1 MDGPDVASLRRR
13 MAVFADGATLDA
25 AVAVC
30 AREHVEPE
38 VVVDLLSIL
47 VANSLLDGV
56 EREGERRYRLSTAD
70 RSRCRKELATNGE
83 LEALRTRHAAYYAE
97 WGVRECRRLGGAER
111 ATARQAVECDLP
123 NLYAALDWLI
133 VQEDVTR
140 ALGLAG
146 WLRAFWWD
154 AGRESEGLAWF
165 ARLLALPA
173 LAGRTAQRAAARPP
187 LVEALSLAQVPG
199 MEAQRAAVLINLG
212 QVATLVG
219 DGAEA
224 RRCFAEALPVFLQRE
239 QVTPLPFVLENL
251 AALAAADGEPARALR
266 LASAAARQ
274 RRLFEFPDLAP
285 HLRAGLGDFQERA
298 RAALGREA
306 AQTAWTAGQTLSL
319 EQALAGGWKGDGTVK
334 CRADCHLA
342 LSHAPTRNPF

>member
-1 MDGPDVASLRRR
+1 
-13 MAVFADGATLDA
+13 
-25 AVAVC
+25 
-30 AREHVEPE
+30 
-38 VVVDLLSIL
+38 
-47 VANSLLDGV
+47 
-56 EREGERRYRLSTAD
+56 
-70 RSRCRKELATNGE
+70 
-83 LEALRTRHAAYYAE
+83 
-97 WGVRECRRLGGAER
+97 
-111 ATARQAVECDLP
+111 
-123 NLYAALDWLI
+123 
-133 VQEDVTR
+133 
-140 ALGLAG
+140 LGLAG

-173 LAGRTAQRAAARPP
+173 LAGRTAQRAAALDHSGALAFKAGDLAAARRFVAEGLAIHREVGAKPSVLASLLHLSSILRYGDDIAVARPP

-274 RRLFEFPDLAP
+274 RRLFELPDLAP

-319 EQALAGGWKGDGTVK
+319 EQALAGGLEGGGD
-334 CRADCHLA
+334 
-342 LSHAPTRNPF
+342 S